1 MDYYG
6 TWEISYFK
14 GWHLKLTDISIA
26 KFGREIGEVGG
37 AHSTARPN
45 GQQNHWLGKGLYFR
59 EAYMKNR
66 TTYIDSNLLVSPSS
80 ITTDEKVRVFQR
92 KLYIRAKQDKDF
104 KAYSLSDKM
113 SLDYVLQES
122 YRRVKQNYSKGTG
135 VDKMSFSDIEN
146 YGVSRFLKELQD
158 ELRTNT
164 YQCQPV
170 RQVEIPK
177 EKKGEFRML
186 GIPTIRDRVAQMAV
200 KMLIEPLWEADFINT
215 SYGFR
220 PKRGAKDAVKQ
231 IKQNI
236 YDGHYFI
243 YDADLSKYFDTI
255 PHDKLFVL
263 LKERIKDNGILN
275 IIKQWLCA
283 PKQLKNGELQ
293 ASIAG
298 TPQGGVI
305 SPLLSNIYL
314 HAFDR
319 IVNNPKGKFA
329 KANIRIVRYADDFV
343 LMGNYYYSR
352 EILAYIDSLMRR
364 MGLKIN
370 KEKTSILHVHKTS
383 LFFLGFEFRIIRS
396 KFSWNKHNYTNVRPS
411 MKSRSK
417 LFTKIRE
424 LLEKRRHWKIAPLIY
439 KLNSLLI
446 GWLNYFSISKV
457 THIWETIKVIIKHL
471 DYKLFKWL
479 KSKGRKAHKL
489 LRQQPYNT
497 FVKGKGLLDLEK
509 YARLKTL
516 AKAQ

>member
-1 MDYYG
+1 
-6 TWEISYFK
+6 
-14 GWHLKLTDISIA
+14 
-26 KFGREIGEVGG
+26 
-37 AHSTARPN
+37 
-45 GQQNHWLGKGLYFR
+45 
-59 EAYMKNR
+59 MKDR
-66 TTYIDSNLLVSPSS
+66 TTYIDENLLVSPSS
-80 ITTDEKVRVFQR
+80 AMTDERVRVFQR
-92 KLYIRAKQDKDF
+92 KLYIRAKQEKDF
-104 KAYSLSDKM
+104 KAYSLKDKM
-113 SLDYVLQES
+113 CLDYVLVES

-135 VDKMSFSDIEN
+135 VDKVSFSDIEK
-146 YGVSRFLKELQD
+146 YGIHKFLTEIQT

-164 YQCQPV
+164 YRCSPV
-170 RQVEIPK
+170 RNVEIPK

-186 GIPTIRDRVAQMAV
+186 GIPTIKDRVVQMAV
-200 KMLIEPLWEADFINT
+200 KMLIEPLWEADFIDT

-220 PKRGAKDAVKQ
+220 PKRGAKDAIKQ
-231 IKQNI
+231 IRKNL
-236 YDGHYFI
+236 YDGHQFI

-255 PHDKLFVL
+255 PHDKLFIL
-263 LKERIKDNGILN
+263 LKERINDKGILD
-275 IIKQWLCA
+275 IIGQWLTA
-283 PKQLKNGELQ
+283 AKQLRNGEL
-293 ASIAG
+293 IKTTAG

-319 IVNNPKGKFA
+319 IVVNPNGKFA

-352 EILAYIDSLMRR
+352 EIFRYLESLMKR

-370 KEKTSILHVHKTS
+370 KEKTSILHISKRS
-383 LFFLGFEFRIIRS
+383 LYFLGFEFRVIRS
-396 KFSWNKHNYTNVRPS
+396 KFSWNKKNYTNIRPS

-417 LFTKIRE
+417 LYAKIRE
-424 LLEKRRHWKIAPLIY
+424 LLSKRRHWKIEPLIY

-479 KSKGRKAHKL
+479 KSKGRKAHKV
-489 LRQQPYNT
+489 LRQHPYST

>member
-1 MDYYG
+1 MENYG
-6 TWEISYFK
+6 TWEISCFK
-14 GWHLKLTDISIA
+14 GWPPKTTRYKYS
-26 KFGREIGEVGG
+26 KFGRGTREVGE
-37 AHSTARPN
+37 AHSTARPK
-45 GQQNHWLGKGLYFR
+45 GHQNLWLGKGLYFR
-59 EAYMKNR
+59 DAYMKNR
-66 TTYIDSNLLVSPSS
+66 TTYIDENLLVSPLSE
-80 ITTDEKVRVFQR
+80 TDEKVRVFQR
-92 KLYIRAKQDKDF
+92 KLYIRAKQEKDF
-104 KAYSLSDKM
+104 KAYSLSDKL

-135 VDKMSFSDIEN
+135 VDKISFADIEK
-146 YGVSRFLKELQD
+146 YGVSKFLRELQE

-164 YQCQPV
+164 
-170 RQVEIPK
+170 
-177 EKKGEFRML
+177 
-186 GIPTIRDRVAQMAV
+186 
-200 KMLIEPLWEADFINT
+200 
-215 SYGFR
+215 
-220 PKRGAKDAVKQ
+220 
-231 IKQNI
+231 
-236 YDGHYFI
+236 YFI

-255 PHDKLFVL
+255 PHDRLFIL
-263 LKERIKDNGILN
+263 LKERIKDSGILN

-319 IVNNPKGKFA
+319 IVSNPNGKFA

-364 MGLKIN
+364 MGLKLN
-370 KEKTSILHVHKTS
+370 KEKTSLLHVHKRS

-417 LFTKIRE
+417 LFSKIRE
-424 LLEKRRHWKIAPLIY
+424 LLEKRRHWKIEPLIY

-457 THIWETIKVIIKHL
+457 THIWETIKVIIKQL

-489 LRQQPYNT
+489 LRQQPYIT

-516 AKAQ
+516 ANCKAIMNTFKIGYL

>member
-1 MDYYG
+1 MIVA
-6 TWEISYFK
+6 TTKRCI
-14 GWHLKLTDISIA
+14 
-26 KFGREIGEVGG
+26 
-37 AHSTARPN
+37 
-45 GQQNHWLGKGLYFR
+45 GKGLYFR
-59 EAYMKNR
+59 EAYMENR
-66 TTYIDSNLLVSPSS
+66 TTYIDNSLLVSPSEF
-80 ITTDEKVRVFQR
+80 ITDERVREFQR
-92 KLYIRAKQDKDF
+92 KLYIRAKQGKDF

-113 SLDYVLQES
+113 SLDYVIEES

-135 VDKMSFSDIEN
+135 VDKMSFADIEE
-146 YGVSRFLKELQD
+146 YGESKFLKELQT

-164 YQCQPV
+164 YRCQPV

-186 GIPTIRDRVAQMAV
+186 GIPTIKDRVAQMAV
-200 KMLIEPLWEADFINT
+200 KMLIEPLWEADFIET

-220 PKRGAKDAVKQ
+220 PKRGAHDAVKQ

-236 YDGHYFI
+236 YDGYHFI

-255 PHDKLFVL
+255 PHDRLFIL
-263 LKERIKDNGILN
+263 LKERIVDKGILSL
-275 IIKQWLCA
+275 IKQWLTA
-283 PKQLKNGELQ
+283 PKQLKNGKLV
-293 ASIAG
+293 ATKTG

-319 IVNNPKGKFA
+319 IVNNPNGKFA

-343 LMGNYYYSR
+343 LMGTYYYSR
-352 EILAYIDSLMRR
+352 EILAYIDSLMTR
-364 MGLKIN
+364 MGLTIN
-370 KEKTSILHVHKTS
+370 KEKTTLLHVHKKS

-396 KFSWNKHNYTNVRPS
+396 KFSWNTKNYTNVRPS

-417 LFTKIRE
+417 LFAKIRD
-424 LLEKRRHWKIAPLIY
+424 LMAKRRHWKIDAMLY
-439 KLNSLLI
+439 KLNSLLK

-479 KSKGRKAHKL
+479 KSKGRKAHKS
-489 LRQQPYNT
+489 LRQRPYSTLVQNKRL
-497 FVKGKGLLDLEK
+497 FDLEK

>member
-1 MDYYG
+1 
-6 TWEISYFK
+6 
-14 GWHLKLTDISIA
+14 
-26 KFGREIGEVGG
+26 
-37 AHSTARPN
+37 
-45 GQQNHWLGKGLYFR
+45 
-59 EAYMKNR
+59 MKNR
-66 TTYIDSNLLVSPSS
+66 TTYIDENLLVSPSS
-80 ITTDEKVRVFQR
+80 AMTDEQVRVFQR
-92 KLYIRAKQDKDF
+92 KLYIRAKQDKGF
-104 KAYSLSDKM
+104 KAYSLKDKM
-113 SLDYVLQES
+113 CLDYVLIES

-135 VDKMSFSDIEN
+135 VDKVSFSDIEK
-146 YGVSRFLKELQD
+146 YGLHKFLTEIQT

-164 YQCQPV
+164 YQCSPV
-170 RQVEIPK
+170 RNVEIPK

-186 GIPTIRDRVAQMAV
+186 GIPTTKDRVVQMAV
-200 KMLIEPLWEADFINT
+200 KMLIEPLWEADFIDT

-231 IKQNI
+231 IKKNL
-236 YDGHYFI
+236 YDGHQFI

-255 PHDKLFVL
+255 PHNKLFVM
-263 LKERIKDNGILN
+263 LKERIADKSILD
-275 IIKQWLCA
+275 IIGQWLTA
-283 PKQLKNGELQ
+283 PKQLRNGEL
-293 ASIAG
+293 IKTTAG

-343 LMGNYYYSR
+343 LMGNYYYSK
-352 EILAYIDSLMRR
+352 EILSYLESLMNR

-370 KEKTSILHVHKTS
+370 KEKTSILHISKRS
-383 LFFLGFEFRIIRS
+383 LQFLGFEFRMIPS
-396 KFSWNKHNYTNVRPS
+396 KFKWNKGRYTNIRPS
-411 MKSRSK
+411 IKSRSK
-417 LFTKIRE
+417 LYTKIRE
-424 LLEKRRHWKIAPLIY
+424 LLRKRRHWKIEPLIY

-479 KSKGRKAHKL
+479 KSKGRKAHKV
-489 LRQQPYNT
+489 LRQHPYST
-497 FVKGKGLLDLEK
+497 FVKGKGLLDLQK

>member
-1 MDYYG
+1 M
-6 TWEISYFK
+6 E
-14 GWHLKLTDISIA
+14 
-26 KFGREIGEVGG
+26 
-37 AHSTARPN
+37 
-45 GQQNHWLGKGLYFR
+45 
-59 EAYMKNR
+59 NR
-66 TTYIDSNLLVSPSS
+66 TAYIDKRLSVSPSET
-80 ITTDEKVRVFQR
+80 TTDERVRVFQR

-113 SLDYVLQES
+113 SLDYVLAES

-135 VDKMSFSDIEN
+135 VDGVSFADIETQ
-146 YGVSRFLKELQD
+146 GVSKFLSGLQT
-158 ELRTNT
+158 ELRTGT
-164 YQCQPV
+164 YRCQAV

-177 EKKGEFRML
+177 EKKGDFRML
-186 GIPTIRDRVAQMAV
+186 GIPTIKDRVAQMAV
-200 KMLIEPLWEADFINT
+200 KMLIEPLWEADFIDT

-220 PKRGAKDAVKQ
+220 PNRGAKDAIKQ

-255 PHDKLFVL
+255 PHDRLFIL
-263 LKERIKDNGILN
+263 LKERISDKGILS
-275 IIKQWLCA
+275 IIKQWLTA
-283 PKQLKNGELQ
+283 PKQLKDGALR
-293 ASIAG
+293 ASTAG

-319 IVNNPKGKFA
+319 IVNNPNGKFA

-352 EILAYIDSLMRR
+352 EILSYIDSLMSR
-364 MGLKIN
+364 MGLRIN
-370 KEKTSILHVHKTS
+370 RDKTTILHVHKKS
-383 LFFLGFEFRIIRS
+383 LFFLGFEFRVIRS
-396 KFSWNKHNYTNVRPS
+396 KFSWNKKNYTNVRPS

-417 LFTKIRE
+417 LFASIRE
-424 LLEKRRHWKIAPLIY
+424 LLAKRRHWKIEPLIY
-439 KLNSLLI
+439 KLNTLLI

-457 THIWETIKVIIKHL
+457 THVWETIKVIIKHL

-489 LRQQPYNT
+489 LRQQPYRT
-497 FVKGKGLLDLEK
+497 FVKAKGLLDLEK

>member
-1 MDYYG
+1 
-6 TWEISYFK
+6 
-14 GWHLKLTDISIA
+14 
-26 KFGREIGEVGG
+26 
-37 AHSTARPN
+37 
-45 GQQNHWLGKGLYFR
+45 
-59 EAYMKNR
+59 MKDR
-66 TTYIDSNLLVSPSS
+66 TTYIDESLLVSPRSAMA
-80 ITTDEKVRVFQR
+80 DEQVRVFQR
-92 KLYIRAKQDKDF
+92 KLYIRAKQDKEF
-104 KAYSLSDKM
+104 KAYSLKDKM
-113 SLDYVLQES
+113 CLDYVLVES
-122 YRRVKQNYSKGTG
+122 YRRVRQNYSKGTG
-135 VDKMSFSDIEN
+135 VDKVSFSDIEK
-146 YGVSRFLKELQD
+146 YGLHKFLTEIQT

-164 YQCQPV
+164 YQCSAV
-170 RQVEIPK
+170 RNVEIPK

-186 GIPTIRDRVAQMAV
+186 GIPTIKDRVVQMAL
-200 KMLIEPLWEADFINT
+200 KMLIEPLWEADFIDT

-220 PKRGAKDAVKQ
+220 PKRGAKDAIKQ
-231 IKQNI
+231 IKKNL
-236 YDGHYFI
+236 YDGHQFI

-255 PHDKLFVL
+255 PHNKLFVM
-263 LKERIKDNGILN
+263 LKERIADKSILD
-275 IIKQWLCA
+275 IIGQWLTA
-283 PKQLKNGELQ
+283 PKQLRNGELIKT
-293 ASIAG
+293 IAG

-352 EILAYIDSLMRR
+352 EILRYLESLMNR

-370 KEKTSILHVHKTS
+370 KEKTSILHISKRS
-383 LFFLGFEFRIIRS
+383 LYFLGFEFRVIRS
-396 KFSWNKHNYTNVRPS
+396 KFSWNKKNYTNIRPS

-424 LLEKRRHWKIAPLIY
+424 LLRKRRHWKIEPLIY

-479 KSKGRKAHKL
+479 KSKGRKAHKV
-489 LRQQPYNT
+489 LRQHPYST

>member
-1 MDYYG
+1 MIVA
-6 TWEISYFK
+6 T
-14 GWHLKLTDISIA
+14 TQRSI
-26 KFGREIGEVGG
+26 
-37 AHSTARPN
+37 
-45 GQQNHWLGKGLYFR
+45 GKGLYFR

-66 TTYIDSNLLVSPSS
+66 TTYIDKCLLVSPSS
-80 ITTDEKVRVFQR
+80 ISTDEQVRVFQR
-92 KLYIRAKQDKDF
+92 KLYIRAKQDQDF

-113 SLDYVLQES
+113 SLDYVLVES

-135 VDKMSFSDIEN
+135 VDNMSFADIEK
-146 YGVSRFLKELQD
+146 YGISKFLKELQID
-158 ELRTNT
+158 LRNNT
-164 YQCQPV
+164 YQCRAV

-200 KMLIEPLWEADFINT
+200 KMLIEPLWEADFIDT

-220 PKRGAKDAVKQ
+220 PKRRAQDAIKQ

-236 YDGHYFI
+236 YAGHHFI

-255 PHDKLFVL
+255 PHDKLFVM
-263 LKERIKDNGILN
+263 LKERISDNGILN
-275 IIKQWLCA
+275 IIKQWLQA
-283 PKQLKNGELQ
+283 PKQLKNGKLV
-293 ASIAG
+293 ASKAG

-319 IVNNPKGKFA
+319 IVNNPNSKFA

-343 LMGNYYYSR
+343 LMGTYYYSR
-352 EILAYIDSLMRR
+352 EILSYIDSLMRR
-364 MGLKIN
+364 MGLTIN
-370 KEKTSILHVHKTS
+370 KSKTTILHVHKKS

-396 KFSWNKHNYTNVRPS
+396 KFSWNTKKYTNVRPS

-417 LFTKIRE
+417 LFANIRE
-424 LLEKRRHWKIAPLIY
+424 LLAKRRHWSIDPLLY
-439 KLNSLLI
+439 KLNSVLI

-457 THIWETIKVIIKHL
+457 THIWETIKVIVKHL

-479 KSKGRKAHKL
+479 KSKGRKAHKS
-489 LRQQPYNT
+489 LRQRPYST
-497 FVKGKGLLDLEK
+497 FVKSGRLLDLEK

>member
-1 MDYYG
+1 
-6 TWEISYFK
+6 
-14 GWHLKLTDISIA
+14 
-26 KFGREIGEVGG
+26 
-37 AHSTARPN
+37 
-45 GQQNHWLGKGLYFR
+45 
-59 EAYMKNR
+59 MKDR
-66 TTYIDSNLLVSPSS
+66 TTYIDENLLVSPSS
-80 ITTDEKVRVFQR
+80 AMTDEQVRVFQR
-92 KLYIRAKQDKDF
+92 KLYIRAKQDKEF
-104 KAYSLSDKM
+104 KAYSLKDKM
-113 SLDYVLQES
+113 CLDYVLVES
-122 YRRVKQNYSKGTG
+122 YRRVRQNYSKGTG
-135 VDKMSFSDIEN
+135 VDKVSFSDIEK
-146 YGVSRFLKELQD
+146 YGLHKFLTEIQT

-164 YQCQPV
+164 YQCSAV
-170 RQVEIPK
+170 RNVEIPK

-186 GIPTIRDRVAQMAV
+186 GIPTIKDRVVQMAV
-200 KMLIEPLWEADFINT
+200 KMLIEPLWEADFIDT

-231 IKQNI
+231 IKKNL
-236 YDGHYFI
+236 YDGHQFI

-255 PHDKLFVL
+255 PHNKLFVM
-263 LKERIKDNGILN
+263 LKERIADKSILD
-275 IIKQWLCA
+275 IIGQWLTA
-283 PKQLKNGELQ
+283 PKQLRNGELIKT
-293 ASIAG
+293 IAG

-352 EILAYIDSLMRR
+352 EILRYLESLMNR
-364 MGLKIN
+364 MGLKMN
-370 KEKTSILHVHKTS
+370 KEKTSILHISKRS
-383 LFFLGFEFRIIRS
+383 LHFLGFEFRVIRS
-396 KFSWNKHNYTNVRPS
+396 KFSWNKKNYTNIRPS

-424 LLEKRRHWKIAPLIY
+424 LLRKRRHWKIEPLIY

-479 KSKGRKAHKL
+479 KSKGRKAHKV
-489 LRQQPYNT
+489 LRQHPYST